1 MTNTAIGFFC
11 SLSAHLLLFVFLTV
25 DFSLSDNKFENFS
38 YIPVKFISLPEENIK
53 KIKSLKISKL
63 KKNKEII
70 QSKALIEKSIINKL
84 PIELDLLA
92 KKILD
97 QDLMSIKI
105 SNETKEVQITIGLI
119 QQRINSV
126 WKKPSLIN
134 QDIKVEIN
142 INLAPSGEILNF
154 KLVESSGNKIF
165 DDSAL
170 SAISNIS
177 FLPEVINLDIRYFE
191 RNFRSFNLVFKSIG
205 D

>member
-1 MTNTAIGFFC
+1 MTNTVIGFFS
-11 SLSAHLLLFVFLTV
+11 SLSAHLLLFIFLTV
-25 DFSLSDNKFENFS
+25 DFSLPDNKFENFS
-38 YIPVKFISLPEENIK
+38 SIPVKFISLPEENIK

-70 QSKALIEKSIINKL
+70 QTKTLIEENIINKL
-84 PIELDLLA
+84 PIELDFLA
-92 KKILD
+92 KKTLD
-97 QDLMSIKI
+97 QDLKSIKI
-105 SNETKEVQITIGLI
+105 SNKSNEIQITIGLI

-177 FLPEVINLDIRYFE
+177 FLPEVINLDRRYFE

>member
-70 QSKALIEKSIINKL
+70 QSKALIEKNIINKL

-142 INLAPSGEILNF
+142 RARKNLHAYEEKEDDDRPTRRDARLDPADQR
-154 KLVESSGNKIF
+154 ESKCAN
-165 DDSAL
+165 
-170 SAISNIS
+170 
-177 FLPEVINLDIRYFE
+177 V
-191 RNFRSFNLVFKSIG
+191 
-205 D
+205 

>member
-1 MTNTAIGFFC
+1 MTNTTIGFFC

-70 QSKALIEKSIINKL
+70 QSKALIEKNIINKL

-177 FLPEVINLDIRYFE
+177 FLPEVINLDISYFE

>member
-1 MTNTAIGFFC
+1 MKT
-11 SLSAHLLLFVFLTV
+11 
-25 DFSLSDNKFENFS
+25 
-38 YIPVKFISLPEENIK
+38 
-53 KIKSLKISKL
+53 SKL

-70 QSKALIEKSIINKL
+70 QTKALIEESIINKL
-84 PIELDLLA
+84 PIELDFLA
-92 KKILD
+92 KKTLD
-97 QDLMSIKI
+97 QDLKSIKI
-105 SNETKEVQITIGLI
+105 SNKSKEIQITIGLI

-177 FLPEVINLDIRYFE
+177 FLPEVINLDRRYFE
-191 RNFRSFNLVFKSIG
+191 TNFRSFNLVFKSIG

>member
-1 MTNTAIGFFC
+1 MTNTTIGFFC

-63 KKNKEII
+63 KNNKEII
-70 QSKALIEKSIINKL
+70 QSKALIEKNIINKL

>member
-1 MTNTAIGFFC
+1 MTNTVIGFFS
-11 SLSAHLLLFVFLTV
+11 SLSAHLLLFIFLTV
-25 DFSLSDNKFENFS
+25 DFSLPDNKFENFS
-38 YIPVKFISLPEENIK
+38 SIPVKFISLPEENIK

-70 QSKALIEKSIINKL
+70 QTKTLIEENIINKL
-84 PIELDLLA
+84 PLELDFLA
-92 KKILD
+92 KKTLD
-97 QDLMSIKI
+97 QDLKSIKI
-105 SNETKEVQITIGLI
+105 SNKSNEIQITIGLI

-177 FLPEVINLDIRYFE
+177 FLPEVINLDRRYFE

>member
-1 MTNTAIGFFC
+1 M
-11 SLSAHLLLFVFLTV
+11 
-25 DFSLSDNKFENFS
+25 
-38 YIPVKFISLPEENIK
+38 
-53 KIKSLKISKL
+53 
-63 KKNKEII
+63 
-70 QSKALIEKSIINKL
+70 
-84 PIELDLLA
+84 
-92 KKILD
+92 
-97 QDLMSIKI
+97 
-105 SNETKEVQITIGLI
+105 I

-154 KLVESSGNKIF
+154 RLLESSGNKIF

>member
-70 QSKALIEKSIINKL
+70 QSKALIEKNIINKL

-177 FLPEVINLDIRYFE
+177 FLPEVINLDISYFE

>member
-1 MTNTAIGFFC
+1 MTNTVIGFFS
-11 SLSAHLLLFVFLTV
+11 SLSAHLLLFIFLTV
-25 DFSLSDNKFENFS
+25 DFSLPDNKFENFS
-38 YIPVKFISLPEENIK
+38 SIPVKFISLPEEKIK

-70 QSKALIEKSIINKL
+70 QTKTLIEENIINKL
-84 PIELDLLA
+84 PIELDFLA
-92 KKILD
+92 KKTLD
-97 QDLMSIKI
+97 QDLKSIKI
-105 SNETKEVQITIGLI
+105 SNKSNEIQITIGLI

-177 FLPEVINLDIRYFE
+177 FLPEVINLDRRYFE

>member
-1 MTNTAIGFFC
+1 MTNTAIGFFS
-11 SLSAHLLLFVFLTV
+11 SLSAHLLLFIFLTV

-38 YIPVKFISLPEENIK
+38 SIPVKFISLPEENIK
-53 KIKSLKISKL
+53 KIKSLKTSKL
-63 KKNKEII
+63 QKNKEII
-70 QSKALIEKSIINKL
+70 QTKALIEENIINKL
-84 PIELDLLA
+84 PIELDFLA
-92 KKILD
+92 KKTLD
-97 QDLMSIKI
+97 QDLKSIKI
-105 SNETKEVQITIGLI
+105 SNKSKEIQITIGLI

-177 FLPEVINLDIRYFE
+177 FLPEVINLDRRYFE
-191 RNFRSFNLVFKSIG
+191 TNFRSFNLVFKSIG

>member
-154 KLVESSGNKIF
+154 RLLESSGNKIF

>member
-1 MTNTAIGFFC
+1 MTNTAIGFFS
-11 SLSAHLLLFVFLTV
+11 SLSAHLLLFIFLTV

-38 YIPVKFISLPEENIK
+38 SIPVKFISLPEENIK
-53 KIKSLKISKL
+53 KIKSLKTSKL

-70 QSKALIEKSIINKL
+70 QTKALIEESIINKL
-84 PIELDLLA
+84 PIELDFLA
-92 KKILD
+92 KKTLD
-97 QDLMSIKI
+97 QDLKSIKI
-105 SNETKEVQITIGLI
+105 SNKSKEIQITIGLI

-177 FLPEVINLDIRYFE
+177 FLPEVINLDRRYFE
-191 RNFRSFNLVFKSIG
+191 TNFRSFNLVFKSIG

>member
-1 MTNTAIGFFC
+1 MTNTVIGFFS
-11 SLSAHLLLFVFLTV
+11 SLSAHLLLFIFLTV
-25 DFSLSDNKFENFS
+25 DFSLPDNKFENFS
-38 YIPVKFISLPEENIK
+38 SIPVKFISLPEENIK

-70 QSKALIEKSIINKL
+70 QTKTLIEENIINKL
-84 PIELDLLA
+84 PIELDFLA
-92 KKILD
+92 KKTLD
-97 QDLMSIKI
+97 QDLKSIKI
-105 SNETKEVQITIGLI
+105 SNKSNKIQITIGLI

-177 FLPEVINLDIRYFE
+177 FLPEVINLDRRYFE

>member
-1 MTNTAIGFFC
+1 MTNTAIGFFI
-11 SLSAHLLLFVFLTV
+11 SLSAHLLIFIFLTV

-38 YIPVKFISLPEENIK
+38 SIPVKFISLPEENIK
-53 KIKSLKISKL
+53 KIKSLKTSKL

-70 QSKALIEKSIINKL
+70 QTNALIEENIINKL
-84 PIELDLLA
+84 PIELDFLA
-92 KKILD
+92 KKTLD
-97 QDLMSIKI
+97 QDLKSIKI
-105 SNETKEVQITIGLI
+105 SNKSKEIQITIGLI

-177 FLPEVINLDIRYFE
+177 FLTEVINLDRRYFE
-191 RNFRSFNLVFKSIG
+191 TNFRSFNLVFKSIG

>member
-63 KKNKEII
+63 KNNKEII
-70 QSKALIEKSIINKL
+70 QSKALIEKNIINKL